1 MVHSTQDGFLT
12 HSDCVNFRTGY
23 CILIYSALSTFRK
36 PDISNVKKQ
45 ERIVTMTMILLPIAL
60 VTGAYT

>member
-1 MVHSTQDGFLT
+1 MVHSTPDGFLA
-12 HSDCVNFRTGY
+12 HRDCANFRTGY
-23 CILIYSALSTFRK
+23 CILTYSALSTFIK

-60 VTGAYT
+60 VSGAYT